1 MNADN
6 YPDLLFGPGDLSG
19 FTPAGI
25 TGFHNLKPAAVVR
38 ELLQNSL
45 DAAREAS
52 REVVRVRFEVEK
64 HSLQDI
70 PGLSAYREAFQKAV
84 DDQTR
89 KLTLIPAQADA
100 VVSTIQDCLK
110 KSTCHTLYVM
120 DNGIGLDE
128 KRMGGLLADGL
139 SVKGATSTGA
149 VGNGHMV
156 VLPASDLR
164 YVLYGGRVETGEATA
179 AGHAVLASHEV
190 DGERKSKDGFYVKE
204 LKNELEHPYVFP
216 LNGEIPEYISKKLAW
231 MQNHCDWGPSG
242 AGAVVAVPGFN
253 YFREEGEN
261 SLWEMVSKAAASS
274 FFAAFGSGEL
284 SVEVVENGESQTLNQ
299 GNIHSVLR
307 DISSE
312 KRTRSGFL
320 AGRSAFNAYEAM
332 TLGERI
338 TVSTEVGTF
347 TVCLRENQEGGA
359 SRIDLCRNGM
369 WITNKLPRLGTGQ
382 FAGLK
387 AFHAV
392 ILLDIHSGDLHGII
406 RKAEGPLHND
416 IEQRKWLTAE
426 EKAGLMAAMKS
437 IAQAI
442 KERTPELSDERF
454 KAGVLIVP
462 GGFASGGRRAAK
474 QGNLAPVKRR
484 SSITKADSEDS
495 EDEAWGRDGDKND
508 SDSSNG
514 EWNQRRFRRQ
524 GKSVRFSALPV
535 PIDTRN
541 WRVSIKSD
549 EECRDS
555 ELRFTLDESVDE
567 SSTESVTD
575 VFVKLRDIKIER
587 QEVPKEQL
595 IKNDDGDILGVRLGS
610 LAIGQ
615 ELEVQFACEAETD
628 IVGSE
633 TPIVLKTQ
641 LVQRAP
647 EPVVSEESKNGS
659 E

>member
-1 MNADN
+1 MTTNLT
-6 YPDLLFGPGDLSG
+6 PDLLFGPGDLSG

-25 TGFHNLKPAAVVR
+25 AGFHSLKPAAVVR

-45 DAAREAS
+45 DAAREAG

-70 PGLSAYREAFQKAV
+70 PGLSSYREAFQKAV

-89 KLTLIPAQADA
+89 KLTLMPVQADA
-100 VVSTIQDCLK
+100 VVSTIRDCLK

-139 SVKGATSTGA
+139 SVKGDTSTGA

-164 YVLYGGRVETGEATA
+164 YVLYGGRQDTGEATA
-179 AGHAVLASHEV
+179 AGHAVLASHEI

-216 LNGEIPEYISKKLAW
+216 LNGEIPEYIGKKLAW
-231 MQNHCDWGPSG
+231 IQNNWEPG

-274 FFAAFGSGEL
+274 FFAAFGAGEL
-284 SVEVVENGESQTLNQ
+284 SVEVVENGETQTLNQ
-299 GNIHSVLR
+299 GTIHSVLR
-307 DISSE
+307 DISGE

-320 AGRSAFNAYEAM
+320 SGRAAFNAYEAM
-332 TLGERI
+332 TLGEKI

-347 TVCLRENQEGGA
+347 TVCLKENQEGGA

-369 WITNKLPRLGTGQ
+369 WITNRLPRLGTGQ
-382 FAGLK
+382 FAELK

-392 ILLDIHSGDLHGII
+392 ILLDIKSGDLHRII

-416 IEQRKWLTAE
+416 IDQRKWLTPE
-426 EKAGLMAAMKS
+426 EKAGLWAAMKS

-454 KAGVLIVP
+454 KADSVLAVQ

-484 SSITKADSEDS
+484 QPAQTRATSDDP
-495 EDEAWGRDGDKND
+495 EAESWNREGDQND
-508 SDSSNG
+508 SDSPNP
-514 EWNQRRFRRQ
+514 EWSQRRFSRQ
-524 GKSVRFSALPV
+524 GKSLRFSALPV
-535 PIDTRN
+535 PINTRN

-555 ELRFTLDESVDE
+555 ELRFILDESVDE
-567 SSTESVTD
+567 SSSESVTD
-575 VFVKLRDIKIER
+575 VFVKLRDIKIEH
-587 QEVPKEQL
+587 QAVSKEQL
-595 IKNDDGDILGVRLGS
+595 IKNDKGDILGVRLGA

-615 ELEVQFACEAETD
+615 EVEVQFACEAETD

-633 TPIVLKTQ
+633 APMVLKTQ

-647 EPVVSEESKNGS
+647 DPVVREESKNGS